1 MAEYFETSFGDRI
14 AVDPAVEKK
23 LYPLTMDEAFA
34 ADIFENSFASDR
46 FHAKNITTKIEIRKI
61 ASDLNT
67 FTLLIDYLDEMR
79 LLKRTYGTV
88 LDIAG
93 AEGIHASLFRGH
105 YAEHASVADVADGT
119 DPQLTRKLKRA
130 LLKYRAY
137 KIQDR
142 LFGRARRLKDK
153 KHVNTPSFKNYYNF
167 SFKRTPKVD
176 EFIVGDWRKTLS
188 KRYDFIMNFMSFWM
202 WDHTSAIPKIADA
215 LNPGGIFATL
225 APYCW
230 CGRQIGDGGGVLGGG
245 FPFFEQRLT
254 KEDTLRYYQQF
265 KPHLAYIIDEAWG
278 HFDVHRPTLAQQVR
292 VAEDSGLV
300 VLGTKRLYNN
310 DPNVALTWRE
320 KFGDKIV
327 YNPGGKNPVIADAGE
342 ILKNIGRFRGD
353 ITYED
358 LITRGVIM
366 VFQKPF

>member
-1 MAEYFETSFGDRI
+1 MTEFFETSFGDKI
-14 AVDPAVEKK
+14 AVDPSVEKS

-34 ADIFENSFASDR
+34 KDIVENSYASDR
-46 FHAKNITTKIEIRKI
+46 FHANNITTKIGIKKI

-79 LLKRTYGTV
+79 LLQRTYGTA

-105 YAEHASVADVADGT
+105 YAEHSSVADVADGS

-130 LLKYRAY
+130 LWKYRAY

-153 KHVNTPSFKNYYNF
+153 KHVNVPSFKNYYNF

-176 EFIVGDWRKTLS
+176 EFIVGDWRKTLT

-202 WDHTSAIPKIADA
+202 WDHTTAIPKIADA
-215 LNPGGIFATL
+215 LNPGGVFATL

-230 CGRQIGDGGGVLGGG
+230 CGRQIGDSGGIFGGG

-254 KEDTLRYYQQF
+254 KQDTLKYYQQF
-265 KPHLAYIIDEAWG
+265 KPHLAYVVDEAWG
-278 HFDVHRPTLAQQVR
+278 HFDVHRPTLDQYLQV
-292 VAEDSGLV
+292 AMKSGLV
-300 VLGTKRLYNN
+300 VVGTKRLYNN
-310 DPNVALTWRE
+310 DPSIALTYRE
-320 KFGDKIV
+320 KFGDAIV
-327 YNPGGKNPVIADAGE
+327 YNPGGKKPIVADAGE
-342 ILKNIGRFRGD
+342 ILKNIGRFRSD

-358 LITRGVIM
+358 LITRAVIM
-366 VFQKPF
+366 VFQKPL